1 MYLCIEFIYY
11 ILIFFHTWPQV
22 VSNSQTSLLDSIFIC
37 GGRSDYIT
45 GINPTLGRFLTLKFI
60 NMVPLIFA
68 AVLAVFVGIFCLVS
82 YKETG
87 NETSL
92 IIATINFA
100 LALTDFVVLLFNL

>member
-1 MYLCIEFIYY
+1 MYLCIGFVD
-11 ILIFFHTWPQV
+11 FNFHTWPQV

-37 GGRSDYIT
+37 GGRSNYIT

-68 AVLAVFVGIFCLVS
+68 AVFAVFVGIFCLVS

-87 NETSL
+87 NEVSFYL
-92 IIATINFA
+92 AMINFG
-100 LALTDFVVLLFNL
+100 LALTDFVVLLFNI

>member
-1 MYLCIEFIYY
+1 
-11 ILIFFHTWPQV
+11 
-22 VSNSQTSLLDSIFIC
+22 
-37 GGRSDYIT
+37 
-45 GINPTLGRFLTLKFI
+45 
-60 NMVPLIFA
+60 MVPLIFA